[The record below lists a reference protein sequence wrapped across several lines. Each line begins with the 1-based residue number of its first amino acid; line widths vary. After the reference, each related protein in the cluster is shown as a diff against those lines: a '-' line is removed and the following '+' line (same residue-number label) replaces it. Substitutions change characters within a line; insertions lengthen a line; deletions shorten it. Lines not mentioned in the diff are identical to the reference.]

1 MFRLEKD
8 APAALDDLQ
17 AFDGKA
23 IAQSSH
29 NNPIDC
35 NTVTVI
41 DTLVAHGIY
50 VEYTSALLTI
60 AHVYHRHV
68 NATPPFD
75 SFRRWK
81 LTHPLD

>member
-8 APAALDDLQ
+8 APAALDELR

-29 NNPIDC
+29 NNPIDR

-41 DTLVAHGIY
+41 ATCVAHGMY

-60 AHVYHRHV
+60 AHVYHQRVSV
-68 NATPPFD
+68 NASFD
-75 SFRRWK
+75 PCRRWK